1 MQVTCIYAVGVV
13 PARAP
18 RIEARMSSAVAE
30 TLRAAGLRRT
40 PARIAVLTRIEALAR
55 PVSHAELAALP
66 DLAGLDDITLYRT
79 LAALEEAAL
88 VHRIHGIDGVWRYC
102 AQPEGVRGCPGN
114 HAHFLCTTCGTMECL
129 LDQPMPR
136 VAVPEGAVV
145 DGRHFL
151 VNGRCARCAAARVSS
166 AP

>member
-1 MQVTCIYAVGVV
+1 
-13 PARAP
+13 
-18 RIEARMSSAVAE
+18 MSFAVAD

-55 PVSHAELAALP
+55 PVSHAELAAHA
-66 DLAGLDDITLYRT
+66 DLASLDDITLYRT
-79 LAALEEAAL
+79 LAALQEAGL

-102 AQPEGVRGCPGN
+102 AQPEGVHGCPGN
-114 HAHFLCTTCGTMECL
+114 HAHFLCTQCGTMTCL

-136 VAVPEGAVV
+136 VVVPDGAVV

-151 VNGRCARCAAARVSS
+151 VNGRCARCAGARVGG